1 MKKCRQWGSINLTPA
16 RVPVTSFLPLSSAVL
31 VAPARH
37 QDIPL
42 HLPSGNNNDFPKSPP
57 PFLTLETIH
66 FTVTSSKDSMNSSHS
81 YLANSISL
89 NDACSHTTI
98 INWHGETI
106 VTAIRSCIEQ
116 LYFSRFT
123 THARAAIA
131 ATLAPLAVETII
143 TSEKRD
149 RIYAINSYKFL

>member
-1 MKKCRQWGSINLTPA
+1 
-16 RVPVTSFLPLSSAVL
+16 
-31 VAPARH
+31 
-37 QDIPL
+37 
-42 HLPSGNNNDFPKSPP
+42 
-57 PFLTLETIH
+57 
-66 FTVTSSKDSMNSSHS
+66 MNSSHS

-106 VTAIRSCIEQ
+106 VTAIRSCFEQ

-123 THARAAIA
+123 THARVAIA
-131 ATLAPLAVETII
+131 AILAPLAVETII
-143 TSEKRD
+143 TSEKRN